1 MRTVTKTCGF
11 VPLLLACA
19 CLPDPEIVRPPPG
32 DQLESIAGPALG
44 GPYDSYPEALLAAC
58 QKVLRKPDATA
69 GPHNHEDFI
78 KRWMLST
85 EYCAW
90 IYYTPSAKYE
100 LSKLSNHTKL
110 PYSEN
115 RRSCFLP
122 QYVDDPR
129 YPVGT
134 IKYIS
139 AFHNHPYGNTL
150 SDGDI
155 RTIVAAGFEHG
166 FTAETRDGT
175 LNLAVVAFFSKSYS
189 RPTCDGF
196 YMYAPAKGRVVK
208 WDNVGGDWH
217 CQQIESITWQDES
230 NFSREKREGSCSEED
245 AP

>member
-110 PYSEN
+110 PYSEK